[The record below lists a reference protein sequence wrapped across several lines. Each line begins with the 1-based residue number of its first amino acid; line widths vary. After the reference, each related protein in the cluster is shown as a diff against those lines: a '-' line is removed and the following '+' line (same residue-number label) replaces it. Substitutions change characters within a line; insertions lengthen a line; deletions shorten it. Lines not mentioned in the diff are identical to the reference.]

1 MTFPHRLPE
10 DPVAAAAMLPHFP
23 WMDSLTLDLALAGV
37 AALGIR
43 TQDGRID
50 LLSLSLSS
58 TDEVGHD
65 FGPDSRELHDM
76 LLRLDGYLAW
86 FLDSLAVTTPR
97 ERLVLVLTSDH
108 GTQAMP
114 EQAAPIRG
122 QPAGRAWPRPMVR
135 RVADE
140 LRERWRTDFG
150 IRFDYGIVTADL
162 VALRSRGIDPDSLS
176 QSLAMAFRAEPYVD
190 RVYTPRSLAAAPTG
204 DPVTERWR
212 HSIPTDFGWLV
223 AVVPHE
229 GTTWD
234 SWTTGANHGTPW
246 LMDVQVPIIFWGDGL
261 RPQSVPRPVRTV
273 DVAPTLA
280 RLIGVAPTQPLD
292 GVVLPEVVGGAR

>member
-1 MTFPHRLPE
+1 
-10 DPVAAAAMLPHFP
+10 
-23 WMDSLTLDLALAGV
+23 
-37 AALGIR
+37 
-43 TQDGRID
+43 
-50 LLSLSLSS
+50 
-58 TDEVGHD
+58 
-65 FGPDSRELHDM
+65 
-76 LLRLDGYLAW
+76 
-86 FLDSLAVTTPR
+86 
-97 ERLVLVLTSDH
+97 
-108 GTQAMP
+108 
-114 EQAAPIRG
+114 
-122 QPAGRAWPRPMVR
+122 MVR